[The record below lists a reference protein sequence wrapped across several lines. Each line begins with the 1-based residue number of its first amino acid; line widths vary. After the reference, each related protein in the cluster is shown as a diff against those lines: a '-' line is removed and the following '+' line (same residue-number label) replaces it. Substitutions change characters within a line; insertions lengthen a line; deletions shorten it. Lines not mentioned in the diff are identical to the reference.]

1 MINNSSIKLEK
12 DSIQSNNFYITFK
25 YIALADFN
33 LNVYINAKFIKSND
47 EKNSIEIDKKK

>member
-47 EKNSIEIDKKK
+47 EKNSIEIEKKK